1 MAAHDAVVVG
11 SGPNGLA
18 AAVVLAEREHRVLVL
33 EAAGTIGGG
42 TRTAELTLPGFRHD
56 VCSGFHP
63 LGAASPLFDRL
74 PLERLGLRWI
84 VPEVQLAHPFDD
96 GGAAALWR
104 SLDRT
109 CEGLGD
115 DSDVWRRAVSRIATG
130 WDDFAARTLKPLARR
145 PWPAPGSLRAALPAA
160 VFARRFR
167 TPAGRALFAG
177 LAAHAMVP
185 LDTPGTAGIGLVL
198 GALAHVGG
206 WPIAE
211 GGSDA
216 VGRAL
221 AGHLEALGGSI
232 QTGHPVRTPADIPGA
247 KAVLFDTHPRT
258 LVAVYGRKALGRTA
272 HRRIRHYRGGAASY
286 KIDYALDGPIPWT
299 APECRRAGTVHV
311 GGTYGEIAAAERSV
325 AEGTVPDRPFVL
337 VGQQSLFDRARAP
350 DGKHTAWVYTHVPSG
365 STEPVRER
373 VERRIERFA
382 PGFCDLVLAARVT
395 TPLDFESYNPN
406 YPAGD
411 TATGTHSLRRMLG
424 RPGPFRNPYR
434 TGIPGV
440 FLCSAA
446 TPPGPGVH
454 GMCGANAALAA
465 IRDRLEGGRR
475 P

>member
-1 MAAHDAVVVG
+1 MAAYDAVVVG

-18 AAVVLAEREHRVLVL
+18 AAVVLAERGHRVVVL
-33 EAAGTIGGG
+33 ESARTIGGG
-42 TRTAELTLPGFRHD
+42 TRTEELTLPGFRHD

-74 PLERLGLRWI
+74 PLERRGLRWI
-84 VPEVQLAHPFDD
+84 VPEIQLAHPFDT
-96 GGAAALWR
+96 GAAAALWR

-109 CEGLGD
+109 CDNLGA
-115 DSDVWRRAVSRIATG
+115 DSDRWRRAVGWIASG
-130 WDDFAARTLKPLARR
+130 WDDFAARTMKPLAAR
-145 PWPAPGSLRAALPAA
+145 PLPAPGALRAALPAA
-160 VFARRFR
+160 TFARRFR

-177 LAAHAMVP
+177 LAAHAMAP
-185 LDTPGTAGIGLVL
+185 LETPGTAGIGLVL

-216 VGRAL
+216 VARAL
-221 AGHLEALGGSI
+221 AGHLDAAGGSI
-232 QTGHPVRTPADIPGA
+232 RTGHPVRTPADIPEA
-247 KAVLFDTHPRT
+247 KAAVFDTHPRA
-258 LVAVYGRKALGRTA
+258 LVAVYGPRALGRA
-272 HRRIRHYRGGAASY
+272 GRRRIRRYRSGAASY

-299 APECRRAGTVHV
+299 APECRRAGTVHL
-311 GGTYGEIAAAERSV
+311 GGTYGEIAGAERSV
-325 AEGTVPDRPFVL
+325 ADGAVPDRPFVL
-337 VGQQSLFDRARAP
+337 VGQQSLFDPARAP
-350 DGKHTAWVYTHVPSG
+350 EGKHTAWVYTHVPLG

-373 VERRIERFA
+373 VENQIERFA
-382 PGFCDLVLAARVT
+382 PGFRDLVLAAQVT

-406 YPAGD
+406 YRGGD
-411 TATGTHSLRRMLG
+411 TATGAYNISRMLG

-454 GMCGANAALAA
+454 GMCGANAAAA
-465 IRDRLEGGRR
+465 IQELLVASH
-475 P
+475 

>member
-42 TRTAELTLPGFRHD
+42 TRTTELTLPGFRHD

-130 WDDFAARTLKPLARR
+130 WDDFAARTLKPLASR

-185 LDTPGTAGIGLVL
+185 LEAPGTAGIGLVL

-216 VGRAL
+216 ISRAL
-221 AGHLEALGGSI
+221 AGRLEALGGSVR
-232 QTGHPVRTPADIPGA
+232 TGHPVRTPADIPEA

-258 LVAVYGRKALGRTA
+258 LVAVYGRKALGRAA
-272 HRRIRHYRGGAASY
+272 HRRIRRYRGGAASY

-299 APECRRAGTVHV
+299 APECHRAGTVHV
-311 GGTYGEIAAAERSV
+311 GGTYGEIAGAERSV
-325 AEGTVPDRPFVL
+325 AEGAVPDRPFVL
-337 VGQQSLFDRARAP
+337 VGQQSLFDPARAP

-365 STEPVRER
+365 STEPVREP

-382 PGFCDLVLAARVT
+382 PGFRDLVLAARVT
-395 TPLDFESYNPN
+395 APLDFESYNPN

-411 TATGTHSLRRMLG
+411 TATGAHSLRRMLG

>member
-1 MAAHDAVVVG
+1 MVG
-11 SGPNGLA
+11 AGPNGLA
-18 AAVVLAEREHRVLVL
+18 AAVVLAEHGHRVVVL
-33 EAAGTIGGG
+33 EARPTIGGG
-42 TRTAELTLPGFRHD
+42 TRTEELTLPGFRHD

-74 PLERLGLRWI
+74 PLDRLGLRWI
-84 VPEVQLAHPFDD
+84 VPEIQLAHPFDD

-109 CEGLGD
+109 CDGLGD

-130 WDDFAARTLKPLARR
+130 WDDFAARAMKPLARR
-145 PWPAPGSLRAALPAA
+145 PWPAPGSFRAALPAA

-185 LDTPGTAGIGLVL
+185 LETPGTAGIGLVL

-206 WPIAE
+206 WPIAA

-216 VGRAL
+216 ISQAL
-221 AGHLEALGGSI
+221 AGHLEALGGSVRI
-232 QTGHPVRTPADIPGA
+232 GHPVTTPADIPGA

-272 HRRIRHYRGGAASY
+272 HRRIRRYRGGAASY

-311 GGTYGEIAAAERSV
+311 GGTYGEIAGAERSV
-325 AEGTVPDRPFVL
+325 AEGAVPDRPFVL
-337 VGQQSLFDRARAP
+337 VGQQSLFDPARAP
-350 DGKHTAWVYTHVPSG
+350 DGQHTAWVYTHVPLG
-365 STEPVRER
+365 STEPVREG

-382 PGFCDLVLAARVT
+382 PGFRDLVLAARVT
-395 TPLDFESYNPN
+395 APLDFESYNPN

-411 TATGTHSLRRMLG
+411 TATGAHSLRRMLG
-424 RPGPFRNPYR
+424 RPGTFRNPYR

>member
-1 MAAHDAVVVG
+1 MAAYDAVVVG

-18 AAVVLAEREHRVLVL
+18 AAVVLAERGHRVVVL
-33 EAAGTIGGG
+33 EAAPTIGGG
-42 TRTAELTLPGFRHD
+42 TRTEELTLPGFRHD

-74 PLERLGLRWI
+74 PLDRLGLRWI
-84 VPEVQLAHPFDD
+84 VPEIQLAHPFDT
-96 GGAAALWR
+96 GGAVSLWH

-109 CEGLGD
+109 CDGLGD
-115 DSDVWRRAVSRIATG
+115 DSDVWRRAVSRISTG
-130 WDDFAARTLKPLARR
+130 WEDFAARAMKPLARR
-145 PWPAPGSLRAALPAA
+145 PWPALGSVRAALPAA
-160 VFARRFR
+160 AFARRFH
-167 TPAGRALFAG
+167 TPAARALFAG

-185 LDTPGTAGIGLVL
+185 LGTSGTAGIGLVL
-198 GALAHVGG
+198 GALAHVNG

-221 AGHLEALGGSI
+221 AGHLEAVGGSI
-232 QTGHPVRTPADIPGA
+232 RTGHPVRTPADIPEA
-247 KAVLFDTHPRT
+247 RAVLFDTHPRA
-258 LVAVYGRKALGRTA
+258 LVTVYGRRALGRA
-272 HRRIRHYRGGAASY
+272 ALRRIRRYRSGAASY
-286 KIDYALDGPIPWT
+286 KIDYALDGPVPWT

-311 GGTYGEIAAAERSV
+311 GGTYDEIAAAERSV
-325 AEGTVPDRPFVL
+325 AEGAIPGRPFAL
-337 VGQQSLFDRARAP
+337 VGQQSLFDPGRAP
-350 DGKHTAWVYTHVPSG
+350 AGYHTAWVYTHVPLG

-373 VERRIERFA
+373 VENQIERFA
-382 PGFCDLVLAARVT
+382 PGFRDLVLAARVT

-411 TATGTHSLRRMLG
+411 TATGAYGIGRMLG

-454 GMCGANAALAA
+454 GMCGANAAVAA
-465 IRDRLEGGRR
+465 IRDGLEGG
-475 P
+475 

>member
-1 MAAHDAVVVG
+1 MSPNDAVVVG

-18 AAVVLAEREHRVLVL
+18 AAVVLAERGHRVVVL
-33 EAAGTIGGG
+33 EAARAIGGG
-42 TRTAELTLPGFRHD
+42 TRTEELTLPGFRHD

-84 VPEVQLAHPFDD
+84 VPEIQLAHPLDT

-109 CEGLGD
+109 CDSLGA
-115 DSDVWRRAVSRIATG
+115 DSGVWRRAVGWIAAG
-130 WDDFAARTLKPLARR
+130 WDDFAARTLKPLANR
-145 PWPAPGSLRAALPAA
+145 PLPPPGALRAALPAA
-160 VFARRFR
+160 TFVRRFR

-177 LAAHAMVP
+177 LAAHAMAP
-185 LDTPGTAGIGLVL
+185 LETPGTGGIGLVL

-206 WPIAE
+206 WPIAQ

-232 QTGHPVRTPADIPGA
+232 RTGHPVRTPADIPEA
-247 KAVLFDTHPRT
+247 RVVLLDTHPQA
-258 LVAVYGRKALGRTA
+258 LVAVYGRRALGLAAR
-272 HRRIRHYRGGAASY
+272 RRIRRYRSGAASY

-299 APECRRAGTVHV
+299 ARECRRAGTVHV
-311 GGTYGEIAAAERSV
+311 GGTYGEIAGAEGSV
-325 AEGTVPDRPFVL
+325 ADGAVPDRPFVL
-337 VGQQSLFDRARAP
+337 VGQQSLFDPARAP
-350 DGKHTAWVYTHVPSG
+350 VDKHTAWVYTHVPLG
-365 STEPVRER
+365 STEPMRER
-373 VERRIERFA
+373 VENQIERFA
-382 PGFCDLVLAARVT
+382 PGFRDLVLAARVT

-411 TATGTHSLRRMLG
+411 TATGAHGIARMLG
-424 RPGPFRNPYR
+424 RPGPFLNPYR

-454 GMCGANAALAA
+454 GMCGANAAAA
-465 IRDRLEGGRR
+465 AMRECLR
-475 P
+475 